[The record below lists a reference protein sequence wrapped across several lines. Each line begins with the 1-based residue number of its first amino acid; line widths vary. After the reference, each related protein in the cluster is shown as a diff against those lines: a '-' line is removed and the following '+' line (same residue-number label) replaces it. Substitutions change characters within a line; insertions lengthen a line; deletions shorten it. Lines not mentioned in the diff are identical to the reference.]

1 MLRNYFITI
10 LRQIR
15 KNRLYSLIN
24 ILGLAMGIA
33 ACITIAQYVQYHVQF
48 DTSWKNS
55 QHIFR
60 VQTLATKSGLSEGE
74 SARCSP
80 LMGQMIADENP
91 LVTSMAR
98 LYNLD
103 YLNNTFSLNKD
114 GQSIS
119 FQERGA
125 YSADKSFFDL
135 FGIEFVAGGPDK
147 FDQNRTLI
155 LTESIARKYS
165 QDLKSLIGNS
175 MTVGSNNG
183 ERTFEIVGIIKDLP
197 SQSHFE
203 FNSLISTQSIENE
216 YGIKL
221 SNWGNFAFYTYLE
234 LAPHADISAIEKDI
248 YRIHKE
254 NARKQLDQ
262 YGYVIDYSLMGL
274 EKLHLYSTAST
285 DFKPSVDYRMIFA
298 LSTIAIIILVVA
310 WINYLNLS
318 LVKILDRLKEVGI
331 RKVMGSKTKQI
342 TLLFLLE
349 AVILNS
355 FAFLLAITI
364 VQLSSPFIEQLTGI
378 EFGILQSTDILLAAF
393 VVVILGS
400 FLIGSYPAIILKSFD
415 TANILTGNKK
425 TQKLSGFSLRS
436 ILVSFQFII
445 TFLLIGVTITIYKQ
459 ISYMKASD
467 LGLDISDILVIK
479 SPPGDLSQQDRP
491 DVKKFN
497 SFKTAL
503 DGRSEII
510 SITNAGEIPGEPIT
524 WGGEVKLPGKS
535 TEESIGTS
543 FMTVGKGFMDFFGIS
558 IVAGRKLGPQDSAWG
573 NGAVVVNE
581 KLAELLGFDNPED
594 ALGKKLEGFY
604 SRNPTMIVG
613 VAKNHHQVSLHSDFD
628 PIMYIQSSWTEF
640 YFVKMNLTQEEPA
653 ERAQALSQTM
663 NLIQREWSNSFTN
676 TQMDYFFLDDNFNQ
690 QYAADEQFGKIFG
703 TFSILAILI
712 ASLGLYGLT
721 TFTLQQR
728 IKEIGIR
735 KVLGAK
741 SLSLTLLLS
750 KNYASII
757 SVAYLIAM
765 PVCWITL
772 SNWLENYHF
781 SISLGWWLLVIPL
794 VFVCSVAALTIVSR
808 IIKSISLNPVESLK
822 YE

>member
-10 LRQIR
+10 LRQIK
-15 KNRLYSLIN
+15 KNRLYSVIN
-24 ILGLAMGIA
+24 ILGLALGIA
-33 ACITIAQYVQYHVQF
+33 ACITIAQYVQYHAEF
-48 DTSWKNS
+48 DKNWRNS
-55 QHIFR
+55 DNIYR
-60 VQTLATKSGLSEGE
+60 IQTMATKSGLSEGE

-80 LMGQMIADENP
+80 QMGRMISESNP
-91 LVTSMAR
+91 LVASVTR
-98 LYNLD
+98 FYNLD
-103 YLNNTFSLNKD
+103 YLNNTFSLEDAGNLL
-114 GQSIS
+114 S
-119 FQERGA
+119 FQERGT
-125 YSADKSFFDL
+125 YSTDKAFFDM
-135 FGIEFVAGGPDK
+135 FEVEFIAGNAEK

-155 LTESIARKYS
+155 LTESIAKKYTN
-165 QDLKSLIGNS
+165 DFKKLIGKPMNIA
-175 MTVGSNNG
+175 SNNG
-183 ERTFEIVGIIKDLP
+183 ERSFEIIGVIEDLP
-197 SQSHFE
+197 KQSHFQ
-203 FNSLISTQSIENE
+203 FSSLLSTQSIENE

-221 SNWGNFAFYTYLE
+221 DNWGNFAFYTYLLLE
-234 LAPHADISAIEKDI
+234 PQATVAEIEKDI

-254 NARKQLDQ
+254 SAREKLDQ
-262 YGYVIDYSLMGL
+262 YGYIIDYSLMGL
-274 EKLHLYSTAST
+274 KDLHLYSTAST
-285 DFKPSVDYRMIFA
+285 DFKPSVDYRMIYA
-298 LSTIAIIILVVA
+298 LSTIAIIILIVA

-331 RKVMGSKTKQI
+331 RKVMGSKTQQI

-349 AVILNS
+349 AVLLNS

-364 VQLSSPFIEQLTGI
+364 VQLSSPLILQLTGI
-378 EFGILQSTDILLAAF
+378 NFGILQSTDILIMAF
-393 VVVILGS
+393 MVVILGA
-400 FLIGSYPAIILKSFD
+400 FLIGSYPAIILKGFD

-459 ISYMKASD
+459 ISFMKASD

-479 SPPGDLSQQDRP
+479 SPPGDVSQQDRP

-503 DGRSEII
+503 DGRSEIV

-524 WGGEVKLPGKS
+524 WGGEVKLPGKNS
-535 TEESIGTS
+535 DESIGTS
-543 FMTVGKGFMDFFGIS
+543 FMTVGRGFMDFFEIE

-573 NGAVVVNE
+573 NGAVVINE
-581 KLAELLGFDNPED
+581 KLARLLGFKNPED

-613 VAKNHHQVSLHSDFD
+613 VAKNHHQVSLHSDYD

-653 ERAQALSQTM
+653 QRAKALSQTM
-663 NLIQREWSNSFTN
+663 SLIENEWSNSFTD
-676 TQMDYFFLDDNFNQ
+676 TPMDYFFLDDNFNQ

-703 TFSILAILI
+703 TFSVLAIVI
-712 ASLGLYGLT
+712 ACLGLYGLT

-741 SLSLTLLLS
+741 SLGLTLLLS
-750 KNYASII
+750 RNYASII
-757 SVAYLIAM
+757 SIAYLIAM
-765 PVCWITL
+765 PICWFAL
-772 SNWLENYHF
+772 SSWLENYHF
-781 SISLGWWLLVIPL
+781 SIDLGWWLLVVPL
-794 VFVCSVAALTIVSR
+794 AFVCFVAALTIVSR
-808 IIKSISLNPVESLK
+808 ILRSISLNPVDSLK